1 MDPTTTDKTL
11 KGLKQVGQEL
21 WDVALRPWESG
32 VLPTPDALA
41 KARMT
46 LLEDLPDR
54 GHGLERTKDHL
65 LHDIVPGF
73 NASSLSA
80 NYYGFIIGGVTPA
93 ALLADNIVSV
103 YDQNVQ
109 VHMNE
114 HSVATDV
121 ESKALGLIV
130 DLLKLNRRI
139 WHNGTFTT
147 GATASNIMGLA
158 CGREFVLR
166 AAAKRRG
173 SSIQSVGK
181 HGLFEVMLAAGLKGI
196 QVLSTLPHSSVGKAA
211 GILGIGRSSLKN
223 ICTSQKNPLEID
235 MDLLEKELANQDRA
249 SIVVVSCGEVNTGHF
264 ATNGKKQMLEL
275 RRLCDKYG
283 AWIHV
288 DGAFGIFGRVL
299 DPAEEDFRAITAG
312 CEGMEL
318 ADSITGD
325 AHKFLNVP
333 YDCGIFLC
341 RHTPSSLSED
351 VFRNANAAY
360 LNSAASTDGPT
371 VPSPLNIGIENSRRL
386 RALPVYASL
395 MAYGRNGFK
404 TVLETQ
410 IRLARMVAGW
420 LYDHPAYTPLPVARS
435 EDDLCAQ
442 TFIVLLFRANDES
455 LNQEL
460 SKRINATSKM
470 FVSGT
475 SWEGKPACRIAVSN
489 WKTDVLRDF
498 AVVTDVLE
506 QIATSSSNGVH

>member
-11 KGLKQVGQEL
+11 RGLKQVGQEL

-73 NASSLSA
+73 NGSSLSA
-80 NYYGFIIGGVTPA
+80 NYYGFVTGGATPA
-93 ALLADNIVSV
+93 ALLADHIVSV

-114 HSVATDV
+114 HSVSTDV
-121 ESKALGLIV
+121 ESKALGLVV
-130 DLLKLNRRI
+130 DLLKLNRRS

-147 GATASNIMGLA
+147 GATASNLLGLA

-166 AAAKRRG
+166 AAAERRG
-173 SSIQSVGK
+173 SSFRSAGE
-181 HGLFEVMLAAGLKGI
+181 HGVFQVMLAAGLKEI
-196 QVLSTLPHSSVGKAA
+196 QVLSTMPHSSVGKVA
-211 GILGIGRSSLKN
+211 GILGIGRSSVKN
-223 ICTSQKNPLEID
+223 ICTSQNNLLEID
-235 MDLLEKELANQDRA
+235 MGLLEKELSHQDRA

-299 DPAEEDFRAITAG
+299 DPAEDDFRAITSG

-341 RHTPSSLSED
+341 RHTPSNLSED

-360 LNSAASTDGPT
+360 LNSAASDGAT
-371 VPSPLNIGIENSRRL
+371 VPSPLNIGVENSRRL

-410 IRLARMVAGW
+410 IRFARMVAGW

-435 EDDLCAQ
+435 EDELCAQ
-442 TFIVLLFRANDES
+442 TFMVVLFRANDES
-455 LNQEL
+455 LNQNL
-460 SKRINATSKM
+460 AKRINATSKM

-475 SWEGKPACRIAVSN
+475 SWDGKPACRIAVSN
-489 WKTDVLRDF
+489 WRTDVLRDF
-498 AVVTDVLE
+498 AIVTDVLE
-506 QIATSSSNGVH
+506 QTATSSSNGVH